1 MKLDVAEPL
10 SSTRDGQ
17 FVLGSP
23 VGVVERR
30 PRGTPFGNAS
40 QVLDGQR
47 GAQAALGGVE
57 LRPVELEQ
65 GARSRTLGTRRLTAI
80 RLSNQF
86 DMKSASDPFDLKRFV
101 YAQAPVYRSVVEE
114 LRAGRKRGHWMW
126 FVFPQLRGLGSS
138 PLAVRY
144 GISSL
149 EEAQAY
155 LQHDL
160 LGPRLHECT
169 GLVNQ
174 VQGRSIEE
182 IFGPPDDLK
191 LCSSMT
197 LFARAT
203 DANQDFVALLAKY
216 YGGGEDRRTVAL
228 LAVT

>member
-1 MKLDVAEPL
+1 
-10 SSTRDGQ
+10 
-17 FVLGSP
+17 
-23 VGVVERR
+23 
-30 PRGTPFGNAS
+30 
-40 QVLDGQR
+40 
-47 GAQAALGGVE
+47 
-57 LRPVELEQ
+57 
-65 GARSRTLGTRRLTAI
+65 
-80 RLSNQF
+80 
-86 DMKSASDPFDLKRFV
+86 MKSASDPFDLKRFV

-126 FVFPQLRGLGSS
+126 FVFPQRRGLGSS